1 MSEKRYVVSFV
12 EPRVDSGTAAQIL
25 STKKT
30 RVKDGIEALA
40 AEEPLDEAEVHN
52 FEELGCCVVSLGDAA
67 REKLEHD
74 DRVAEVVEDFE
85 VFAIGDCAGEDAE
98 GAGDPPAT
106 FGGAG
111 YAVGYHQALSDLYGA
126 GDWADYDVEPA
137 FHRPFPPRA
146 PFPPRPPLPPTPPSL
161 CPPGTRPVV
170 RCVPVP
176 RPPVRQ
182 PVPWNIGMVGA
193 DDVWRRVT
201 GRGVKLAIIDTGID
215 DNHPDLSVSGGAS
228 LVPGV
233 GSWDDD
239 HSHGTHC
246 AGIAGARNNAA
257 GVVGVAPGCS
267 LYAVKV
273 MRPVAGGGASGR
285 LSWILAGMG
294 WAAGNGMDVASM
306 SLGSSVSSADASC
319 TVAYQRAAQQLID
332 SGCIVI
338 AAAGN
343 SGRTSQPWVGR
354 PARCPGFMAVAAVD
368 RNRGLASFSSRGPA
382 TLGRDSGV
390 EISAPG
396 VSINSTVPGGGYG
409 VKSGTSM
416 ACPHV
421 SGAAALIKELRPTWS
436 PAQIRRRL
444 RATASDLGA
453 PGDDPE
459 FGSGLLDCRRAV
471 FG

>member
-1 MSEKRYVVSFV
+1 M
-12 EPRVDSGTAAQIL
+12 
-25 STKKT
+25 
-30 RVKDGIEALA
+30 
-40 AEEPLDEAEVHN
+40 
-52 FEELGCCVVSLGDAA
+52 
-67 REKLEHD
+67 
-74 DRVAEVVEDFE
+74 
-85 VFAIGDCAGEDAE
+85 
-98 GAGDPPAT
+98 
-106 FGGAG
+106 
-111 YAVGYHQALSDLYGA
+111 
-126 GDWADYDVEPA
+126 
-137 FHRPFPPRA
+137 
-146 PFPPRPPLPPTPPSL
+146 
-161 CPPGTRPVV
+161 V
-170 RCVPVP
+170 R
-176 RPPVRQ
+176 
-182 PVPWNIGMVGA
+182 A

-239 HSHGTHC
+239 QGHGTHC
-246 AGIAGARNNAA
+246 AGIAGARNNAT

-267 LYAVKV
+267 LFAVKV
-273 MRPVAGGGASGR
+273 LDSRGSGR

-306 SLGSSVSSADASC
+306 SLGSDVSSPDASC
-319 TVAYQRAAQQLID
+319 TVAYQRAAQRLID

-343 SGRTSQPWVGR
+343 SGRGPQPWVGR

-368 RNRGLASFSSRGPA
+368 RNRGLAIFSSRGPA

-459 FGSGLLDCRRAV
+459 FGSGLLDCQRAV